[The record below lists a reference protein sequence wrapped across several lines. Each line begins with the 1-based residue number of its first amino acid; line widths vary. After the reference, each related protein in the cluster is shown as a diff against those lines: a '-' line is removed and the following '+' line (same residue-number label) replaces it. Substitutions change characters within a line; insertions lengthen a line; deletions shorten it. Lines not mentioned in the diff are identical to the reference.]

1 MTQNMELSMTEEWEA
16 REDEQQAARHKREL
30 LRLKEVEQITKLSSQ
45 FMNTEIDMT
54 EEWEEA
60 REDEQQAARHKR
72 ELLRLKEVEIKS

>member
-54 EEWEEA
+54 EEA